1 VSAGAGPPAARPEDG
16 PARERPGGGPD
27 GPALLEARDLARHY
41 RLRRSGPPGRPAP
54 VVRAVDGVSLR
65 IPARATLGL
74 VGESGCG
81 KTTLGRLLLR
91 LERPT
96 AGEVTFGGRDWL
108 ALRGRALRAARRE
121 VQAIFQDPLGSLDP
135 RRTVTQ
141 ALGEALRAGRRAPGE
156 DPAGS
161 GGASGAGGAA
171 RAGGAAGPGGAG
183 EHRRV
188 EELLDMVGLAA
199 GVARRYPRELSGGQ
213 RQRVTIARAIA
224 VRPRLIVCD
233 EPVSALDVSVQA
245 QIINLLSDL
254 QDALDVSYLFISH
267 NLATVR
273 HIADEV
279 AVMYL
284 GRIVEQAPASQL
296 FAAPAHPYTAALL
309 AAVPVPD
316 PGAVPA
322 AAPVPGDVPSAAAL
336 PSGCRFRLRCPKAA
350 AICAEV
356 EPDLAPVADGH
367 LAACHFPDA

>member
-1 VSAGAGPPAARPEDG
+1 VSAEAGPAAPAPPAG
-16 PARERPGGGPD
+16 PGA
-27 GPALLEARDLARHY
+27 PALLEARDLARHY
-41 RLRRSGPPGRPAP
+41 RLRRGGRPGGPAP

-65 IPARATLGL
+65 IPPRATLGL

-96 AGEVTFGGRDWL
+96 AGAVTFAGRDWL
-108 ALRGRALRAARRE
+108 ALRGRALREARRD
-121 VQAIFQDPLGSLDP
+121 VHAIFQDPLGSLDP
-135 RRTVTQ
+135 RRTVAQ
-141 ALGEALRAGRRAPGE
+141 ALGEALRAGRRE
-156 DPAGS
+156 DDTASEAGRF
-161 GGASGAGGAA
+161 GTG
-171 RAGGAAGPGGAG
+171 
-183 EHRRV
+183 
-188 EELLDMVGLAA
+188 ELLDMVGLAA

-284 GRIVEQAPASQL
+284 GRIVEQAPASAL

-316 PGAVPA
+316 PDAVPA
-322 AAPVPGDVPSAAAL
+322 APPVPGDVPSAAAL

-350 AICAEV
+350 AICVER
-356 EPDLAPVADGH
+356 EPDLAPVAAGH
-367 LAACHFPDA
+367 LAACHFPDT

>member
-1 VSAGAGPPAARPEDG
+1 VSADAGPPAARPES
-16 PARERPGGGPD
+16 

-108 ALRGRALRAARRE
+108 ALRGRALRAARRD

-135 RRTVTQ
+135 RRTVAQ

-156 DPAGS
+156 DPAGAGTS
-161 GGASGAGGAA
+161 AGAGGS
-171 RAGGAAGPGGAG
+171 GEPG
-183 EHRRV
+183 RV

-316 PGAVPA
+316 PDAVPA

-350 AICAEV
+350 AICAER